1 MKIQE
6 GKMVK
11 RQSPSEIYN
20 LPVTTKELASFA
32 TTLFEFSTDAMV
44 VLDAVGK
51 ISSVNTSLCNL
62 IGDEKSNIIGKIPEF
77 LFAGQSDVSSY
88 KNFIRDLI
96 SNGYWSG
103 QVFGRNKSGAVI
115 PIDSHFSAVY
125 DELGVANHYVGICS
139 SLYSYISQ
147 MNEFPFDP
155 NIDPLTKIYNANAFL
170 HRLEHNIHKIEKD
183 MSVLS
188 LLYIDIDNFHELA
201 KQDNYQAGD
210 IILKNLGTL
219 LKNTLEESDTVA
231 RLKSDI
237 FCAIIQD
244 IYTQESINKM
254 VENIFAK
261 ITRPYALHPAIE
273 HVSISIG
280 VATFPISG
288 ETPQDL
294 LACAADAAKV
304 AKQKGGNQIHYHKL
318 LTDIDE

>member
-1 MKIQE
+1 M
-6 GKMVK
+6 
-11 RQSPSEIYN
+11 
-20 LPVTTKELASFA
+20 
-32 TTLFEFSTDAMV
+32 
-44 VLDAVGK
+44 
-51 ISSVNTSLCNL
+51 
-62 IGDEKSNIIGKIPEF
+62 
-77 LFAGQSDVSSY
+77 
-88 KNFIRDLI
+88 
-96 SNGYWSG
+96 
-103 QVFGRNKSGAVI
+103 
-115 PIDSHFSAVY
+115 
-125 DELGVANHYVGICS
+125 
-139 SLYSYISQ
+139 
-147 MNEFPFDP
+147 
-155 NIDPLTKIYNANAFL
+155 
-170 HRLEHNIHKIEKD
+170 
-183 MSVLS
+183 S

-294 LACAADAAKV
+294 LAYAADAAKV